1 MLPSRGA
8 MLLLCTYHGGLNVA
22 TLRHEACYW
31 LDHQKK
37 TKDKRHRTRN
47 LMQPSHLWIGKLQY
61 ITFSWIVGIYQ
72 PTNIQQCT
80 SLFCQMPDLSDNQAG
95 LGLNLWQ
102 HMIRCYN
109 FIVFFFFFFYCRCIY
124 PVCQIRSQQFIF
136 CMQQVAA
143 VYSRP
148 RNPTKSYY
156 RKQLWH
162 YHHGNKIPA
171 KLSISLN
178 PISCK

>member
-47 LMQPSHLWIGKLQY
+47 LMQPSHLWTGKLQY

-109 FIVFFFFFFYCRCIY
+109 FIVFFFFFFLLQMHLSSLPNKKPAIY
-124 PVCQIRSQQFIF
+124 FLY
-136 CMQQVAA
+136 AA
-143 VYSRP
+143 
-148 RNPTKSYY
+148 
-156 RKQLWH
+156 
-162 YHHGNKIPA
+162 
-171 KLSISLN
+171 
-178 PISCK
+178 SCCCLFKA